1 MNRAE
6 RRRQKKAGIKVQKE
20 PTLNLKVS
28 DFDHMVSHAEKS
40 AKERATAAA
49 IHEIDRQI
57 LEHDEAYSLDIDAMV
72 LWTLHVYLG
81 FGKKRLERFYRDMLK
96 EHIHMREVYEMDDT
110 YPERYKLKELCNVDV
125 EALNN
130 EFKEV
135 MSWKERWQ
143 SGVVYYDNIP
153 EELKKLDQWVCAND
167 GSKVPMKAWEN
178 EAASSTN
185 PETWSDFET
194 ALESYNQH
202 YYDYCGFVFADNGYV
217 GIDID
222 EGYDEDG
229 LMSVL
234 GADIVGKCHSYTE
247 KSRSGRGFHILLRGT
262 LPFKGKNNLAG
273 VEIYKAARYFIMTG
287 NTLLYREIIE
297 NQEAIDYVVEKY
309 FPEARETSDKVVV
322 GRDKIYAPVWEEP
335 VVNGR
340 VKLRPVYPRI
350 PDGSRNICLTSLA
363 GMLHNQGYSKSQ
375 IYEEL
380 LYANTVACDPPLD
393 RNELRTICN
402 SVTRYKR

>member
-57 LEHDEAYSLDIDAMV
+57 LDIDAMV

-135 MSWKERWQ
+135 IQ
-143 SGVVYYDNIP
+143 NV
-153 EELKKLDQWVCAND
+153 
-167 GSKVPMKAWEN
+167 
-178 EAASSTN
+178 
-185 PETWSDFET
+185 
-194 ALESYNQH
+194 
-202 YYDYCGFVFADNGYV
+202 
-217 GIDID
+217 
-222 EGYDEDG
+222 
-229 LMSVL
+229 
-234 GADIVGKCHSYTE
+234 
-247 KSRSGRGFHILLRGT
+247 
-262 LPFKGKNNLAG
+262 
-273 VEIYKAARYFIMTG
+273 
-287 NTLLYREIIE
+287 
-297 NQEAIDYVVEKY
+297 
-309 FPEARETSDKVVV
+309 
-322 GRDKIYAPVWEEP
+322 
-335 VVNGR
+335 
-340 VKLRPVYPRI
+340 
-350 PDGSRNICLTSLA
+350 
-363 GMLHNQGYSKSQ
+363 
-375 IYEEL
+375 
-380 LYANTVACDPPLD
+380 
-393 RNELRTICN
+393 
-402 SVTRYKR
+402 